1 MKKKLRIEIL
11 LAMGMAFIFAGCGT
25 GGDSQKRVETSE
37 AASQADITENIGS
50 TEMTV
55 ETEAVSEMET
65 QSAETEPAYTIEK
78 VSAKSDGHKVM
89 AVLYRPAGDDVTDCP
104 VVIISPGFSANY
116 TYFTTYGEELAE
128 NGFAAAIMEFYG
140 GSPNSLSGGSMREM
154 TVFTEQADLEAVMD
168 QLKED
173 ETLDTEQFYLIGHS
187 QGGFVSTLVAA
198 DRPDEVADLY
208 LIAPAFHI
216 PDAMRETFTSYD
228 KIAEQ
233 NSGNGVIVGKEYAQA
248 VYDFDIY
255 EEMPKYEGK
264 VAIWHGTED
273 EAVPMEYSERAAET
287 FPDASLTKVDGAGHN
302 FPDPFREMLL
312 TELFA
317 DASGK

>member
-1 MKKKLRIEIL
+1 MKKRLMKESL
-11 LAMGMAFIFAGCGT
+11 LIMGMAFIFAGCGT
-25 GGDSQKRVETSE
+25 SGGSQKEVETT
-37 AASQADITENIGS
+37 ANIDV
-50 TEMTV
+50 TEMT
-55 ETEAVSEMET
+55 
-65 QSAETEPAYTIEK
+65 AETETQAVYEAEPSYTIEK
-78 VSAKSDGHKVM
+78 VSAESDGHKVM
-89 AVLYRPAGDDVTDCP
+89 AVLYRPTGDAATDCP
-104 VVIISPGFSANY
+104 VVMISPGFSANY
-116 TYFTTYGEELAE
+116 TYFTAYGEELAE

-140 GSPNSLSGGSMREM
+140 GSPGSLSGGSMREM
-154 TVFTEQADLEAVMD
+154 TVFTEQADLEAIMD

-198 DRPDEVADLY
+198 ERPDEVADLY

-216 PDAMRETFTSYD
+216 PDAMRETFASYD
-228 KIAEQ
+228 DIVEQ
-233 NSGNGVIVGKEYAQA
+233 NSGHGIIAGIEYAQV

-264 VAIWHGTED
+264 VAIWHGTAD

-287 FPDASLTKVDGAGHN
+287 FPDASLTKVDGVGHN
-302 FPDPFREMLL
+302 FPDPFREMIL

-317 DASGK
+317 DAAGK